1 MSEQITREQ
10 QAHLSLVGKPT
21 APKIDTLERPSYAV
35 YEGPT
40 MVEGKQYRAGT
51 WYHGIKHTNSDEAG
65 QPFDLWL
72 CAPLYVKAETINSD
86 DGSVGRLLRFKHR
99 GHAIEYVMPMEA
111 LAGKG
116 EEVLKALLRQGLEVD
131 YHQRR
136 YVPAYIA
143 SHHGLTRILATTT
156 KPGWHERSGAFV
168 LPSRVLGG
176 EDVRYQDSGKGA
188 LLFSERG
195 TLEGWKSEL
204 AYYCQG
210 NPVLILSVCCALA
223 GPLLSKVGV
232 NGGGVH
238 LVGDSSS
245 GKSLAQALAATVW
258 GDPSRFAASWDMS
271 RGGIEIE
278 ASSRNDTVLIL
289 DEIKRADPKRVQE
302 MAYAIANG
310 TGKGT
315 MTREREGRPKLYW
328 RVLAL
333 SSGERSLSE
342 HAAISGNAAHAGAEL
357 RMVDV
362 NAGTRTYRAF
372 DDVHGMSGATFH
384 RKLTTATAHHFGM
397 IGPTFVAHLLKETD
411 PDYFYRRFAEV
422 RDGFNSD
429 GPQAGRVADRFAII
443 GLAGELATTYGIL
456 PWEEGTAANASRQ
469 LFREW
474 VARVG
479 DGNAED
485 RQILSAL
492 SDFIAMHGDSRF
504 SNIAAELPNP
514 GIKHRAGYYEIED
527 RKRLYLFNRASL
539 TEAAAG
545 YGRDRVIRTL
555 ETYNVLAKTDS
566 GRRQKNYRL
575 PGGGSTRFFVID
587 PDRLDGERGG
597 E

>member
-1 MSEQITREQ
+1 M
-10 QAHLSLVGKPT
+10 
-21 APKIDTLERPSYAV
+21 
-35 YEGPT
+35 
-40 MVEGKQYRAGT
+40 
-51 WYHGIKHTNSDEAG
+51 
-65 QPFDLWL
+65 
-72 CAPLYVKAETINSD
+72 
-86 DGSVGRLLRFKHR
+86 
-99 GHAIEYVMPMEA
+99 
-111 LAGKG
+111 
-116 EEVLKALLRQGLEVD
+116 
-131 YHQRR
+131 
-136 YVPAYIA
+136 
-143 SHHGLTRILATTT
+143 
-156 KPGWHERSGAFV
+156 
-168 LPSRVLGG
+168 
-176 EDVRYQDSGKGA
+176 
-188 LLFSERG
+188 
-195 TLEGWKSEL
+195 
-204 AYYCQG
+204 
-210 NPVLILSVCCALA
+210 
-223 GPLLSKVGV
+223 
-232 NGGGVH
+232 H

-587 PDRLDGERGG
+587 PDKLDGERGG